1 MYKMSDTDKVKLMS
15 EMIAKNQATTIGE
28 YLESIN
34 EIEAEVNAIEGNII
48 KSYEPIKKSSKL
60 NDFLPPKKKIK
71 YRDDVKR
78 KSLKEIKAGK

>member
-1 MYKMSDTDKVKLMS
+1 MYKMSDTDKVKLIS

-48 KSYEPIKKSSKL
+48 ESYEPIKKVEQ
-60 NDFLPPKKKIK
+60 IK
-71 YRDDVKR
+71 R
-78 KSLKEIKAGK
+78 LLAT